1 MEPLQSNV
9 ISGPE
14 MGPARNSTSSTTIF
28 ISLSLEAKPDTNEDT
43 ITKKTEKPDQELYKL
58 NSSSR
63 ATNIHHG
70 NGHQTDSRE
79 PVVPSNCSSKIH
91 TQEPHPHFFDTL
103 NMTDA
108 NTRGPSS
115 LDGTPCL
122 PLQESEPRPSIVET
136 PSRQVLNGSHVDRER
151 PWSRDILPDDF
162 LEYQRQLK
170 LRLCKAHEAGV
181 QWNDIH
187 FDAEW
192 CLPSWEGIDPADL
205 KPGEGITL
213 WKWSGNGKVSHD
225 SNKES
230 KPVADQP
237 IKALKE
243 LFDKELSGDN
253 RYHES
258 LTKLKLKYLAEM
270 LDGYPV
276 AKQDFEDAI
285 QPVREAIDVWH
296 EIFAKMGAKSVP
308 IAEADLVSDFGNP
321 ISPFLGLPAD
331 STTWVDFLRK
341 LIGLKEWDFIQ
352 KVTSIQ
358 NQAHFRYLMW
368 AEKLIKSY
376 EGDESNLMNTGNR
389 RKVDEKPPNAEF
401 EKGED
406 IATEKPTPKQPIVD
420 KSHNDDR
427 ENEDIAAFEAS
438 LLEPVEEYLRIV
450 AEQSKESESEPT
462 ASQSNPQNYEADDE
476 MIIDEETLNDMF
488 SGWIGHMPI
497 ARGLDEVED
506 EEEDG
511 NEEASWF
518 IE

>member
-1 MEPLQSNV
+1 
-9 ISGPE
+9 
-14 MGPARNSTSSTTIF
+14 
-28 ISLSLEAKPDTNEDT
+28 
-43 ITKKTEKPDQELYKL
+43 
-58 NSSSR
+58 
-63 ATNIHHG
+63 
-70 NGHQTDSRE
+70 
-79 PVVPSNCSSKIH
+79 
-91 TQEPHPHFFDTL
+91 
-103 NMTDA
+103 MTDA

-122 PLQESEPRPSIVET
+122 PLQESEPRASIVET
-136 PSRQVLNGSHVDRER
+136 PSRQVLNGSHVARER
-151 PWSRDILPDDF
+151 PWSRGILPDDF

-187 FDAEW
+187 FM
-192 CLPSWEGIDPADL
+192 L
-205 KPGEGITL
+205 
-213 WKWSGNGKVSHD
+213 SGAFLL
-225 SNKES
+225 
-230 KPVADQP
+230 ADQH

-243 LFDKELSGDN
+243 LFHKELSGDN

-296 EIFAKMGAKSVP
+296 EIFAKMGEKSVP

-358 NQAHFRYLMW
+358 VYGVGKLGLLSKTDLDEALLVVKNQAHFRYLMW

-406 IATEKPTPKQPIVD
+406 ITTEKPTPKQPIVD

-438 LLEPVEEYLRIV
+438 LLEPLEYLRIV

-462 ASQSNPQNYEADDE
+462 ASQSNPQNDEADDE
-476 MIIDEETLNDMF
+476 MIIDEEALNDMF
-488 SGWIGHMPI
+488 SGWIGHMHI
-497 ARGLDEVED
+497 ARSLDEVED